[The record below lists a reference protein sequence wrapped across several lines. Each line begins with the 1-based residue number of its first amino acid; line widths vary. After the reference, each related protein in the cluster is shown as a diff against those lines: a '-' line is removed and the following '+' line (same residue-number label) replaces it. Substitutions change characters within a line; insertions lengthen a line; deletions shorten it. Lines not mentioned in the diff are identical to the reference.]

1 MDPHNGR
8 RPEEHSAQDHPADP
22 LPSGAGSP
30 QFVPPDGPARTARL
44 VTGDYLL
51 TVNPVD
57 GSEIEP
63 TPPGEEPGTPQKHSP
78 KERAERARATSA
90 PPVPPGGLGHP
101 VDRLP
106 LLERQEETER
116 LTRLLTRGRSVRLTG
131 PSGAGRTRLLD
142 AVATGCAGLA
152 PDGVV
157 RLSGY
162 RRTATD
168 LMYDLFAAVYRAPS
182 YRPGRPELL
191 AALAG
196 VGAVVVVDD
205 LEFGGAALEELLG
218 ATPECAFLL
227 SATPDVPAPSAASHI
242 EEVFVAGLGRA
253 ACQELLERA
262 AGRPLTDEEAAWAG
276 DLWFESEGLPLRFLQ
291 AGAVLRQ
298 RDRRSADAAGNAT
311 AGDGAAGDSAESD
324 GAAGDSA
331 EGDGVPDGVESEG
344 TDGTGDAAGAQ
355 PPLPGIPQAASFAA
369 MIAERLAPAAQDA
382 LRLAVALGGDLP
394 HPTHLPALFKDPRAD
409 AALGDLLACGLI
421 SPAGTHYRLAAT
433 VLDQLTAA
441 GYAEGAA
448 GRAHAAAQHYSWWA
462 GHHSVAPERAAAEAD
477 ALLAVM
483 ARLTAS
489 RESGHASAAV
499 LLARTAAPAFAAALQ
514 WNAWERSLRHG
525 QEAARIAGEV
535 GEEAY
540 FHHELGVL
548 ALCLGNLDKARAEL
562 EASIGLRGALAD
574 RRGAVAGRRALALVA
589 DRTGVPVSPEITA
602 AAVAAAGE
610 ELPHTGTDE
619 SASPPGSPT
628 AVTTPVPRVD
638 ETAATVVSP
647 AVKAA
652 AGPAGAKKKR
662 AAVFTGARRN
672 MVAAGAG
679 ALLAAV
685 LGTIVTL
692 GATSG
697 GDAPANKVKSGQ
709 SAEESK
715 DSGGLTADEP
725 SHGATGGPGAWDSST
740 GARTGAPATSGSA
753 RPGDPATSAKPGSP
767 GSTQPS
773 DRPTD
778 STGKPTTP
786 SGKPTG
792 PTGKPPTSKPT
803 TPTAKPT
810 EPTEDPTTP
819 TEEPTTPEPTSGTS
833 ESPSQSESGPSA
845 SSPMSGGPGSGSA
858 SGTASDSAEPTA

>member
-8 RPEEHSAQDHPADP
+8 RPEHSAQDHPADP
-22 LPSGAGSP
+22 LPSGADSS
-30 QFVPPDGPARTARL
+30 QFVPDGPVRTARL
-44 VTGDYLL
+44 ITGDYLL

-63 TPPGEEPGTPQKHSP
+63 TPPGEEPGTPQKHTP
-78 KERAERARATSA
+78 KERAERARAMSA

-142 AVATGCAGLA
+142 AVAAGCAGLA

-168 LMYDLFAAVYRAPS
+168 LMYDLFAAVYRAPH

-191 AALAG
+191 AALAR

-205 LEFGGAALEELLG
+205 LEFGGDALEELLG

-291 AGAVLRQ
+291 AGALLRQ
-298 RDRRSADAAGNAT
+298 RDRRSAEAAGADA
-311 AGDGAAGDSAESD
+311 AGDGAASEGTES
-324 GAAGDSA
+324 
-331 EGDGVPDGVESEG
+331 PEG
-344 TDGTGDAAGAQ
+344 TDGTDDAAAAQ

-369 MIAERLAPAAQDA
+369 LIVEQLAPAAQDA

-394 HPTHLPALFKDPRAD
+394 HPTHLPALFKDSRAD

-448 GRAHAAAQHYSWWA
+448 GHAHAAAQHYSWWA

-499 LLARTAAPAFAAALQ
+499 LLARTAAPAFAAALR
-514 WNAWERSLRHG
+514 WNAWERSLRLG
-525 QEAARIAGEV
+525 QEAARVAGEV

-540 FHHELGVL
+540 FHHEAGVL
-548 ALCLGNLDKARAEL
+548 ALCLGHLDKARAEL

-602 AAVAAAGE
+602 AAVAGE
-610 ELPHTGTDE
+610 EIPHTGTDE

-628 AVTTPVPRVD
+628 AITTPIPQVD
-638 ETAATVVSP
+638 EAAATVVTP
-647 AVKAA
+647 AVVTA

-662 AAVFTGARRN
+662 AAGFTGARRK
-672 MVAAGAG
+672 MAAAGAG
-679 ALLAAV
+679 TLLAAV

-697 GDAPANKVKSGQ
+697 GDAPADKVKSGQ

-725 SHGATGGPGAWDSST
+725 SRGATGPGAWDSST
-740 GARTGAPATSGSA
+740 GGTVTGTPATSGSA
-753 RPGDPATSAKPGSP
+753 SPGDPATSAEPGSP

-773 DRPTD
+773 GRPTG
-778 STGKPTTP
+778 SGKPTSP

-792 PTGKPPTSKPT
+792 STKPPTSKPT
-803 TPTAKPT
+803 SPTPT

-819 TEEPTTPEPTSGTS
+819 TQDPDPTPSETTPGTS
-833 ESPSQSESGPSA
+833 ESPSQSEGGPAA
-845 SSPMSGGPGSGSA
+845 SSPMSAGTGSDSA
-858 SGTASDSAEPTA
+858 SGTASDPSEPTA

>member
-22 LPSGAGSP
+22 LPSGADSP
-30 QFVPPDGPARTARL
+30 QFVPDGPVRTARL

-78 KERAERARATSA
+78 KERAERARALSA

-131 PSGAGRTRLLD
+131 PSGAGRSRLLD
-142 AVATGCAGLA
+142 AVAAGCAGLA

-168 LMYDLFAAVYRAPS
+168 LMYDLFAAVYRAPH
-182 YRPGRPELL
+182 YRPGRPELIT
-191 AALAG
+191 ALAG
-196 VGAVVVVDD
+196 IGAVVVVDD
-205 LEFGGAALEELLG
+205 LEFGGDALEELLG

-291 AGAVLRQ
+291 AGAVLRE
-298 RDRRSADAAGNAT
+298 RDRQSAEAAADAAADAAVDAAGDGSAADGG
-311 AGDGAAGDSAESD
+311 AGDGASEGAESTE
-324 GAAGDSA
+324 A
-331 EGDGVPDGVESEG
+331 
-344 TDGTGDAAGAQ
+344 TDGTDAPAGAQ

-369 MIAERLAPAAQDA
+369 MIAERLSPAAQDA

-394 HPTHLPALFKDPRAD
+394 HPTHLPALFKDARAD

-448 GRAHAAAQHYSWWA
+448 GHAHAAAQHYSWWA
-462 GHHSVAPERAAAEAD
+462 GHHSVTPERAAAEAD

-514 WNAWERSLRHG
+514 WNAWERSLRLG
-525 QEAARIAGEV
+525 QEAARVAGEV

-548 ALCLGNLDKARAEL
+548 ALCLGHPDKARAEL

-589 DRTGVPVSPEITA
+589 DRTGVPVSPEISA
-602 AAVAAAGE
+602 AGVTAAGE
-610 ELPHTGTDE
+610 EVPHTGTDE

-628 AVTTPVPRVD
+628 SITTPLPQVD
-638 ETAATVVSP
+638 EAAATVVTP
-647 AVKAA
+647 VVGTV
-652 AGPAGAKKKR
+652 AGPADGQQKR
-662 AAVFTGARRN
+662 AGRFTGARRKF
-672 MVAAGAG
+672 VAAGAG

-697 GDAPANKVKSGQ
+697 GDAPADKVKSGQ

-715 DSGGLTADEP
+715 DSDGLTADEP
-725 SHGATGGPGAWDSST
+725 TRDATRPGAWDSST
-740 GARTGAPATSGSA
+740 GSRSGAPATSGSA
-753 RPGDPATSAKPGSP
+753 PSSDPATSGKPGSP
-767 GSTQPS
+767 GTTQPS
-773 DRPTD
+773 DPTGPTGPP
-778 STGKPTTP
+778 ST

-792 PTGKPPTSKPT
+792 TTKPPTSSSP
-803 TPTAKPT
+803 TPTQ
-810 EPTEDPTTP
+810 PTEDPTTP
-819 TEEPTTPEPTSGTS
+819 TQDPDPTTPEPEPSDTA
-833 ESPSQSESGPSA
+833 PSQSESDPAA
-845 SSPMSGGPGSGSA
+845 SSPMSDGTGSGA
-858 SGTASDSAEPTA
+858 ASDSAEPTA

>member
-8 RPEEHSAQDHPADP
+8 RPEEHSAQDHPAGP
-22 LPSGAGSP
+22 FPSGTGSR
-30 QFVPPDGPARTARL
+30 QFTPPDGPARTARL
-44 VTGDYLL
+44 IAGDYLL

-63 TPPGEEPGTPQKHSP
+63 TPPGEEPGAPQKQTP
-78 KERAERARATSA
+78 KERAERNRATSA
-90 PPVPPGGLGHP
+90 PPVPPGGLAHP

-106 LLERQEETER
+106 LLERQEETDR

-131 PSGAGRTRLLD
+131 PAGAGRTRLLD
-142 AVATGCAGLA
+142 AVATACAGLA

-168 LMYDLFAAVYRAPS
+168 LMYDLFAAVHRTPT

-191 AALAG
+191 TALAG
-196 VGAVVVVDD
+196 IGAVVLVDD
-205 LEFGGAALEELLG
+205 LEFGGEPLEELLA

-227 SATPDVPAPSAASHI
+227 SATTDVPAPSAASHI
-242 EEVFVAGLGRA
+242 EEVFVSGLGRA

-262 AGRPLTDEEAAWAG
+262 AGRPLTEEEAAWAG

-298 RDRRSADAAGNAT
+298 RDRLRTDA
-311 AGDGAAGDSAESD
+311 
-324 GAAGDSA
+324 
-331 EGDGVPDGVESEG
+331 P
-344 TDGTGDAAGAQ
+344 TDGTAEDGDPTGPADV
-355 PPLPGIPQAASFAA
+355 PPLPGIPQAGSFATL
-369 MIAERLAPAAQDA
+369 IAERLTPVAQDT

-394 HPTHLPALFKDPRAD
+394 HPAHLPALFKDPHAD
-409 AALGDLLACGLI
+409 AVLGDLLACGLV
-421 SPAGTHYRLAAT
+421 SPAGTHHRLAAT

-477 ALLAVM
+477 AMLAAM

-548 ALCLGNLDKARAEL
+548 ALCLGNPDKARAEL

-589 DRTGVPVSPEITA
+589 DRTGVPVSTEVTA

-610 ELPHTGTDE
+610 EVPLVGTDE

-628 AVTTPVPRVD
+628 AITTPVPRVD
-638 ETAATVVSP
+638 ETAATVLAP
-647 AVKAA
+647 AVTAE
-652 AGPAGAKKKR
+652 PAPSAPAKKKR
-662 AAVFTGARRN
+662 AVFSGARRN
-672 MVAAGAG
+672 VVAAGAG

-697 GDAPANKVKSGQ
+697 GDTPADKVKSEQ
-709 SAEESK
+709 SAEEGK
-715 DSGGLTADEP
+715 DDGGLTADEP
-725 SHGATGGPGAWDSST
+725 SQGSSRGSGPWNGGT
-740 GARTGAPATSGSA
+740 GARTGEPADSGTT
-753 RPGDPATSAKPGSP
+753 RPGDPATSGEPTTPGTTEP
-767 GSTQPS
+767 GDEPS
-773 DRPTD
+773 D
-778 STGKPTTP
+778 STGPTTSP
-786 SGKPTG
+786 GKPTP
-792 PTGKPPTSKPT
+792 PTHKPTHEPTHKPTPPTSDPT
-803 TPTAKPT
+803 D
-810 EPTEDPTTP
+810 PTEDPTP
-819 TEEPTTPEPTSGTS
+819 TEEPTTPDPTDDPTTGDSQ
-833 ESPSQSESGPSA
+833 SPSQTASGPSA
-845 SSPMSGGPGSGSA
+845 SSPMSAGPDDTA
-858 SGTASDSAEPTA
+858 SGAGEPTA

>member
-8 RPEEHSAQDHPADP
+8 RPEEHSAQDHPAGP
-22 LPSGAGSP
+22 LPSGTGSRP
-30 QFVPPDGPARTARL
+30 SGPPDGPARTARL

-63 TPPGEEPGTPQKHSP
+63 TPPGEEPGTPQKQTP
-78 KERAERARATSA
+78 KERAERTRATSA
-90 PPVPPGGLGHP
+90 PPVPPGGLTHP
-101 VDRLP
+101 VDQLP

-142 AVATGCAGLA
+142 AVAAACAGLA

-168 LMYDLFAAVYRAPS
+168 LMYDLFAAVHRAPT

-191 AALAG
+191 TALAG

-205 LEFGGAALEELLG
+205 LEFGGEQLEELLD

-227 SATPDVPAPSAASHI
+227 VATPDVPAPSAASHI
-242 EEVFVAGLGRA
+242 EEVFVSGLGRA

-262 AGRPLTDEEAAWAG
+262 AGRPLTEEEAAWAG

-298 RDRRSADAAGNAT
+298 RDRLRAAAPEDGTADGAET
-311 AGDGAAGDSAESD
+311 AGPAGSD
-324 GAAGDSA
+324 D
-331 EGDGVPDGVESEG
+331 V
-344 TDGTGDAAGAQ
+344 
-355 PPLPGIPQAASFAA
+355 PPLPGIPQAGSFATL
-369 MIAERLAPAAQDA
+369 IAERLAPAAQDT

-394 HPTHLPALFKDPRAD
+394 HPAHLPALFKDSHAD
-409 AALGDLLACGLI
+409 AVLGDLLACGLI

-499 LLARTAAPAFAAALQ
+499 LLARTAAPAFAAALR
-514 WNAWERSLRHG
+514 WNAWERSLRYG

-535 GEEAY
+535 AEEAY

-589 DRTGVPVSPEITA
+589 DRTGVPVSPEVTA
-602 AAVAAAGE
+602 TAVAAAGE
-610 ELPHTGTDE
+610 EVPLVGTDE

-628 AVTTPVPRVD
+628 AITTPVPRVD
-638 ETAATVVSP
+638 ETAATVVTPVVTSGAAP
-647 AVKAA
+647 AA
-652 AGPAGAKKKR
+652 PAKKKR
-662 AAVFTGARRN
+662 VVFTGARRN
-672 MVAAGAG
+672 LVAAGAG

-697 GDAPANKVKSGQ
+697 GDSPADKVKSEQ

-715 DSGGLTADEP
+715 DGGGLTADEP
-725 SHGATGGPGAWDSST
+725 SQGSSSDSGHWNSGT
-740 GARTGAPATSGSA
+740 GARTGEPATSGTTRPGAPATSDGPGTPGTTE
-753 RPGDPATSAKPGSP
+753 PGDEPT
-767 GSTQPS
+767 GSTGEPS
-773 DRPTD
+773 TTPGKPTPP
-778 STGKPTTP
+778 TGKPT
-786 SGKPTG
+786 GRPT
-792 PTGKPPTSKPT
+792 PPTSR
-803 TPTAKPT
+803 PT

-819 TEEPTTPEPTSGTS
+819 TGEPTTEEPPTEDPTTGGSQ
-833 ESPSQSESGPSA
+833 SPSETTGGGPSA
-845 SSPMSGGPGSGSA
+845 SGPMSAGP
-858 SGTASDSAEPTA
+858 SGTASGAGEPTA

>member
-8 RPEEHSAQDHPADP
+8 RPEEHGAQEHPAGP
-22 LPSGAGSP
+22 LPSGTGSR
-30 QFVPPDGPARTARL
+30 QFVPPDGRARTARL

-63 TPPGEEPGTPQKHSP
+63 TPPGEEPGTPQKQTP
-78 KERAERARATSA
+78 KERAERTRATSA
-90 PPVPPGGLGHP
+90 PPVPPGGLAHP

-131 PSGAGRTRLLD
+131 PAGAGRTRLLD
-142 AVATGCAGLA
+142 AVATACAGLA

-168 LMYDLFAAVYRAPS
+168 VMYDLYAAVHRTPT

-191 AALAG
+191 TALAG
-196 VGAVVVVDD
+196 IGAVVIVDD
-205 LEFGGAALEELLG
+205 LEFGGEPLEELLA

-242 EEVFVAGLGRA
+242 EEVFVSGLGRA

-262 AGRPLTDEEAAWAG
+262 AGRPLTEEEAAWAG

-298 RDRRSADAAGNAT
+298 RDRLRAAAP
-311 AGDGAAGDSAESD
+311 A
-324 GAAGDSA
+324 
-331 EGDGVPDGVESEG
+331 
-344 TDGTGDAAGAQ
+344 DGTADGGEPAGSDDV
-355 PPLPGIPQAASFAA
+355 PPLPGIPQAGSFATL
-369 MIAERLAPAAQDA
+369 IAEGLAPAAQDT

-394 HPTHLPALFKDPRAD
+394 HPTHLPALFKDPHAD
-409 AALGDLLACGLI
+409 AVLGDLLACGLI
-421 SPAGTHYRLAAT
+421 SPAGTHHRLAAT

-477 ALLAVM
+477 ALLAAM

-589 DRTGVPVSPEITA
+589 DRTGVPVSAEVTA

-610 ELPHTGTDE
+610 EVPLVGTDE

-628 AVTTPVPRVD
+628 AITTPVPRVD
-638 ETAATVVSP
+638 ETAATVVTP
-647 AVKAA
+647 AVTAA
-652 AGPAGAKKKR
+652 SAPSAPAKKKR
-662 AAVFTGARRN
+662 AVFSGARRN
-672 MVAAGAG
+672 VVAAGAG

-697 GDAPANKVKSGQ
+697 GDSPADKVKSEQ
-709 SAEESK
+709 SAEEGK
-715 DSGGLTADEP
+715 DDGGLTADEP
-725 SHGATGGPGAWDSST
+725 SQGTSSDSGRWNS
-740 GARTGAPATSGSA
+740 GNGAPTGEPAKSGTT
-753 RPGDPATSAKPGSP
+753 RPGDPATSGEPGTP
-767 GSTQPS
+767 GTTEPGEEPS
-773 DRPTD
+773 D
-778 STGKPTTP
+778 STGPTTSP
-786 SGKPTG
+786 GKPTP
-792 PTGKPPTSKPT
+792 PTHKPTPPTHKPTPPTSE
-803 TPTAKPT
+803 PT
-810 EPTEDPTTP
+810 EPTEEPTEP
-819 TEEPTTPEPTSGTS
+819 TEEPTTPDPTDDPTTGDSQ
-833 ESPSQSESGPSA
+833 SPSQNAG
-845 SSPMSGGPGSGSA
+845 SPMTEGTD
-858 SGTASDSAEPTA
+858 GTATGTGEPTA

>member
-8 RPEEHSAQDHPADP
+8 RPEEHGAQEHPAGP
-22 LPSGAGSP
+22 LPSKAGSP

-44 VTGDYLL
+44 ITGDYLL

-57 GSEIEP
+57 GSEIVP
-63 TPPGEEPGTPQKHSP
+63 TPPGEEPGTPQKQSA
-78 KERAERARATSA
+78 KERTERTRATSA
-90 PPVPPGGLGHP
+90 PPVPPGGLAHP
-101 VDRLP
+101 VDQLP

-131 PSGAGRTRLLD
+131 PAGAGRTRLLD
-142 AVATGCAGLA
+142 AVAAACAGLA

-168 LMYDLFAAVYRAPS
+168 LMYDLFAAVYRAPA

-191 AALAG
+191 TALAG
-196 VGAVVVVDD
+196 IGAVVVVDD
-205 LEFGGAALEELLG
+205 LEFGGEPLEELLA

-227 SATPDVPAPSAASHI
+227 SATPDVPAPAAASHI
-242 EEVFVAGLGRA
+242 EEVFVSGLGRA

-262 AGRPLTDEEAAWAG
+262 AGRPLTEEEAAWAG

-298 RDRRSADAAGNAT
+298 RDRLTAGTPEDAAP
-311 AGDGAAGDSAESD
+311 DGADGSTEAGSD
-324 GAAGDSA
+324 
-331 EGDGVPDGVESEG
+331 EV
-344 TDGTGDAAGAQ
+344 
-355 PPLPGIPQAASFAA
+355 PPLPGIPEAGSFATL
-369 MIAERLAPAAQDA
+369 IAEGLAPTAQDV

-394 HPTHLPALFKDPRAD
+394 HPAHLPALFKDPRAD
-409 AALGDLLACGLI
+409 AALGELLACGLI

-514 WNAWERSLRHG
+514 WNAWERGLRYG

-589 DRTGVPVSPEITA
+589 DRTGVPVSAEITA
-602 AAVAAAGE
+602 AAAGE
-610 ELPHTGTDE
+610 EVPLVGTDE

-638 ETAATVVSP
+638 ETAATVVTP
-647 AVKAA
+647 AVAA
-652 AGPAGAKKKR
+652 AAPPDRAKKKR
-662 AAVFTGARRN
+662 PVFTGARRN
-672 MVAAGAG
+672 LVAAGAG

-697 GDAPANKVKSGQ
+697 SDTPADKVKSDQ

-715 DSGGLTADEP
+715 DGGGLTADEP
-725 SHGATGGPGAWDSST
+725 GHGASSGPGRWHGGTGGRTGVPAAGST
-740 GARTGAPATSGSA
+740 RSGAPATGDASG
-753 RPGDPATSAKPGSP
+753 TP
-767 GSTQPS
+767 GSTAPGDEPTDGTGKPS
-773 DRPTD
+773 TPTDRPTGRP
-778 STGKPTTP
+778 TGKPTT
-786 SGKPTG
+786 GKPTH
-792 PTGKPPTSKPT
+792 KPTSRPT
-803 TPTAKPT
+803 QPTQ
-810 EPTEDPTTP
+810 EPTTP
-819 TEEPTTPEPTSGTS
+819 TEEPTTTEPTEKPTTGDSQ
-833 ESPSQSESGPSA
+833 SPSQTASGPSA
-845 SSPMSGGPGSGSA
+845 SSPMSAGP
-858 SGTASDSAEPTA
+858 SGTAAQDEPTA

>member
-8 RPEEHSAQDHPADP
+8 RPEHSAQDHPADP

-30 QFVPPDGPARTARL
+30 QFVPDGPVRTARL
-44 VTGDYLL
+44 ITGDYLL

-63 TPPGEEPGTPQKHSP
+63 TPPGEEPGTPQKHTP

-106 LLERQEETER
+106 LLARQEETER

-142 AVATGCAGLA
+142 AVAAGCAGLA

-162 RRTATD
+162 RRTAGD
-168 LMYDLFAAVYRAPS
+168 LMYDLFAAVYRAPH

-191 AALAG
+191 TALAG
-196 VGAVVVVDD
+196 IGAVVVVDD
-205 LEFGGAALEELLG
+205 LEFGGDALEELLG

-242 EEVFVAGLGRA
+242 EEVFVAGLDRA

-291 AGAVLRQ
+291 AGAILRQ
-298 RDRRSADAAGNAT
+298 RDAAGDRAADAGAAGEGP
-311 AGDGAAGDSAESD
+311 AGDGTPDDAASEDAED
-324 GAAGDSA
+324 TEAA
-331 EGDGVPDGVESEG
+331 EGTEA
-344 TDGTGDAAGAQ
+344 TDGTADAAGAQ

-369 MIAERLAPAAQDA
+369 LIAERLAPAAQDA

-394 HPTHLPALFKDPRAD
+394 HPTHLPALFKDSHAD

-421 SPAGTHYRLAAT
+421 TPAGTHYRLAAT
-433 VLDQLTAA
+433 VLEQLTAA

-448 GRAHAAAQHYSWWA
+448 GHAHAAAQHYSWWA

-499 LLARTAAPAFAAALQ
+499 LLARTAAPAFAAALR
-514 WNAWERSLRHG
+514 WNAWERCLRLG
-525 QEAARIAGEV
+525 QEAARVAGEV

-548 ALCLGNLDKARAEL
+548 SLCLGHFDKARAEL

-602 AAVAAAGE
+602 AAVAGE
-610 ELPHTGTDE
+610 EVPHTGTDE

-628 AVTTPVPRVD
+628 AITTPIPQVD
-638 ETAATVVSP
+638 ETAATVVTPS
-647 AVKAA
+647 AATAATAAAA

-662 AAVFTGARRN
+662 AAGFTGARRK

-679 ALLAAV
+679 TLLAAV

-697 GDAPANKVKSGQ
+697 GDAPADKVKSGQ
-709 SAEESK
+709 SAEETK
-715 DSGGLTADEP
+715 DNDGLTADEP
-725 SHGATGGPGAWDSST
+725 TRGETGSPGAWDSST
-740 GARTGAPATSGSA
+740 GGAVTGTPATSGSA
-753 RPGDPATSAKPGSP
+753 TPGDPATSAKPGSP

-773 DRPTD
+773 GRPTG
-778 STGKPTTP
+778 SGPTSP

-792 PTGKPPTSKPT
+792 STKPPTSSTPT
-803 TPTAKPT
+803 TRPTQ
-810 EPTEDPTTP
+810 PTEDPTTP
-819 TEEPTTPEPTSGTS
+819 TQDPDPTPSETTPGTS
-833 ESPSQSESGPSA
+833 ESPSQSEGGSAA
-845 SSPMSGGPGSGSA
+845 SSPMSDGTG
-858 SGTASDSAEPTA
+858 SGTASDPSEPTA

>member
-22 LPSGAGSP
+22 LPSGADSP
-30 QFVPPDGPARTARL
+30 QFVPDGPARTARL

-78 KERAERARATSA
+78 KERAERARALSA

-142 AVATGCAGLA
+142 AVATGCADLA

-168 LMYDLFAAVYRAPS
+168 LMYDLFAAVYRAPH

-205 LEFGGAALEELLG
+205 LEFGGDTLEELLG

-242 EEVFVAGLGRA
+242 EEVFVSGLGRA

-291 AGAVLRQ
+291 AGAVLRE
-298 RDRRSADAAGNAT
+298 RDRRSAEAAADSAADAAGDGT
-311 AGDGAAGDSAESD
+311 ADDAESSD
-324 GAAGDSA
+324 
-331 EGDGVPDGVESEG
+331 G
-344 TDGTGDAAGAQ
+344 TDVTDDAAVDEGEAQ

-369 MIAERLAPAAQDA
+369 MIAERLSPAAQDA

-394 HPTHLPALFKDPRAD
+394 HPTHLPALFKDARAD

-448 GRAHAAAQHYSWWA
+448 GHAHAAAQHYSWWA

-514 WNAWERSLRHG
+514 WNAWERSLRYG
-525 QEAARIAGEV
+525 QEAARVAGEV

-548 ALCLGNLDKARAEL
+548 ALCLGHLDKARAEL

-602 AAVAAAGE
+602 AAVTAAGE
-610 ELPHTGTDE
+610 EIPHTGTDE

-628 AVTTPVPRVD
+628 AITTPIPQVD
-638 ETAATVVSP
+638 EVAATVVTP
-647 AVKAA
+647 AVVTAA
-652 AGPAGAKKKR
+652 GPAGSAGPAGAKKKR
-662 AAVFTGARRN
+662 AAGFTGARRKLA
-672 MVAAGAG
+672 AAGAG
-679 ALLAAV
+679 TLLAAV

-697 GDAPANKVKSGQ
+697 GDAPADKVKSGQ

-715 DSGGLTADEP
+715 DSDGLTADEP
-725 SHGATGGPGAWDSST
+725 TRDATGPGAWDSST
-740 GARTGAPATSGSA
+740 GTGAGVPATSGSA
-753 RPGDPATSAKPGSP
+753 RPDDPATSPKPGSP
-767 GSTQPS
+767 GSTQPTE
-773 DRPTD
+773 PTD
-778 STGKPTTP
+778 SGKPTAPTGKPTGGT
-786 SGKPTG
+786 T
-792 PTGKPPTSKPT
+792 KPPTSKPT
-803 TPTAKPT
+803 PPTTPPT
-810 EPTEDPTTP
+810 EPTDPSMPPPDPDPTTS
-819 TEEPTTPEPTSGTS
+819 EPTPGTS
-833 ESPSQSESGPSA
+833 DSPSQSEGDPSA
-845 SSPMSGGPGSGSA
+845 SSPMSDGTG
-858 SGTASDSAEPTA
+858 SGTASDPAEPTA